1 MQTGTLLTGYRKSAF
16 PTKEKLAEAVSAIL
30 NPFVEVGRDIVIV
43 GHDVKQ
49 DVQCLA
55 SIGVDLPN
63 TPNICRTVDTQAIHM
78 AWKDTP
84 SGRGLSGVMG
94 DLGLVGTNYHNAG
107 NDAVYTIQALIG
119 VAVEEKRQREFKAQG
134 KGDDYKPELWTV

>member
-1 MQTGTLLTGYRKSAF
+1 MDPLV
-16 PTKEKLAEAVSAIL
+16 EA
-30 NPFVEVGRDIVIV
+30 GRDIVLV

-49 DVQCLA
+49 DVQYLA

-63 TPNICRTVDTQAIHM
+63 TPNIFRTLDTQAIHM

-84 SGRGLSGVMG
+84 SGRSLSGVMG

-119 VAVEEKRQREFKAQG
+119 VAVEEKRQREFIADG
-134 KGDDYKPELWTV
+134 NGDDYKPELWTM